1 MYPSHS
7 RQNFNPRHP
16 HYAHQNFMSPR
27 YPRHPLQLQQNL
39 THPPTSP
46 THPHTHA
53 THVNDAFSH
62 YSEIIFGVLQGPIM
76 GLLLFNYYICDIFFD
91 IIECDIASYA
101 DDNTPYNF
109 DFNLDNVIS
118 NLEKSTNSL
127 LNWFREIK

>member
-16 HYAHQNFMSPR
+16 HHAHQNFMSPR
-27 YPRHPLQLQQNL
+27 YPRHPRQLRQNL

-109 DFNLDNVIS
+109 DFNLISVIS
-118 NLEKSTNSL
+118 NS
-127 LNWFREIK
+127 IKTFKLPIKLA

>member
-16 HYAHQNFMSPR
+16 HHAHQNFMSPR
-27 YPRHPLQLQQNL
+27 YPRHPRQLRQNL

-76 GLLLFNYYICDIFFD
+76 GLLLFNYFICDIFFD

-109 DFNLDNVIS
+109 DFNLINVIS
-118 NLEKSTNSL
+118 NS
-127 LNWFREIK
+127 IKTFKLPNKLA

>member
-16 HYAHQNFMSPR
+16 HHAHQNFMSPR
-27 YPRHPLQLQQNL
+27 YPRHPRQLRQNL

-109 DFNLDNVIS
+109 DFNLINEIS
-118 NLEKSTNSL
+118 NS
-127 LNWFREIK
+127 IKTFKLPIKLA

>member
-16 HYAHQNFMSPR
+16 HHAHQNFMSPR
-27 YPRHPLQLQQNL
+27 YPRHPRQLHQNL

-101 DDNTPYNF
+101 DDNAPYNF
-109 DFNLDNVIS
+109 DFNLINVIS
-118 NLEKSTNSL
+118 NS
-127 LNWFREIK
+127 IKTFKLPIKLA